1 MDPNKDNEMVYLVN
15 SVVQPVPNVFD
26 SIMSKMDVDISTQ
39 NIGYRL
45 SDQKESIWTRI
56 HNVGDFSCAV
66 EAQHD
71 IQSCAFKSK
80 WLHIINKVSNNLV
93 FILFSSDLLC

>member
-15 SVVQPVPNVFD
+15 SVAQPVPDVFD

-39 NIGYRL
+39 NIGYHL

-56 HNVGDFSCAV
+56 CNVGNFSCAV
-66 EAQHD
+66 EAQCD

-80 WLHIINKVSNNLV
+80 WLHIINKVSSNLV